1 MGQQMTVSTYV
12 HCLSKLKIPLYI
24 DIWSLKRS
32 FNSIIVSV
40 LCLLSGGGQDSHGGG
55 LKKSSLVLTTSSG
68 GGAVG
73 GRGGGQATSTKVE
86 LSLPTTNASP
96 LKEVA
101 FCGKSQVSHTFVC

>member
-1 MGQQMTVSTYV
+1 MS
-12 HCLSKLKIPLYI
+12 
-24 DIWSLKRS
+24 
-32 FNSIIVSV
+32 
-40 LCLLSGGGQDSHGGG
+40 CLLSGGGQDSHGGG

-68 GGAVG
+68 GGAAG

-101 FCGKSQVSHTFVC
+101 FCGKSQVRLVVKNTRSRLFSMISEYVPQV

>member
-1 MGQQMTVSTYV
+1 M
-12 HCLSKLKIPLYI
+12 
-24 DIWSLKRS
+24 
-32 FNSIIVSV
+32 
-40 LCLLSGGGQDSHGGG
+40 LCLLSGGGQESHGGG

-73 GRGGGQATSTKVE
+73 GRGGQATSTKVE